1 MKLKV
6 FFGLAVFLLYAV
18 FVRPGPVHAQPSEL
32 SAFDSVFD
40 PIIALTAQLPSGS
53 LGLPGEAITWYIT
66 VSNDSM
72 VSGTNVV
79 VSDTLQPELRVDHA
93 RTESGDFAISDQMVV
108 FTIPILEPGQTVQMQ
123 IHTTVVRSPANGVV
137 VNQALLAAH
146 SQNGPVTRK
155 TTAEIFLPTTL
166 PATGYPPGGRDLPGN
181 GEPSALQIGLGAFAV
196 VLGAALVVWYRGRQ
210 SRLVA

>member
-6 FFGLAVFLLYAV
+6 FFGLAAFLLYAV

-32 SAFDSVFD
+32 SASDSVFD
-40 PIIALTAQLPSGS
+40 PNIALTAQLPSGS
-53 LGLPGEAITWYIT
+53 LGLPGESITWYIT
-66 VSNDSM
+66 VSNDSR

-79 VSDTLQPELRVDHA
+79 VSDTLQPELRVDRAH
-93 RTESGDFAISDQMVV
+93 TESGDFAISDQMVV

-123 IHTTVVRSPANGVV
+123 IHTTVVRSPANGIV

-146 SQNGPVTRK
+146 SSNGPVTRK

-166 PATGYPPGGRDLPGN
+166 PATGYPPGGEDLPGD
-181 GEPSALQIGLGAFAV
+181 GEPSAFQIGLAAFAV